1 MNIKEIPICDSL
13 QNLALKDSLPDGIY
27 LTKSWASVRKVNVI
41 EGIVSLYSKE
51 KDLFINRFSQSH
63 FFEVNKIISRL
74 NNKKWKQKARINK
87 AMEI

>member
-13 QNLALKDSLPDGIY
+13 QNLALEDSLPDGIY

-41 EGIVSLYSKE
+41 EGVVSLYSKE
-51 KDLFINRFSQSH
+51 NDLFINRFSQSH
-63 FFEVNKIISRL
+63 FFEVNEVISRL
-74 NNKKWKQKARINK
+74 NNKKWKQRARINK